1 MYIYCENTILF
12 NKKPNWF
19 KSNQPDHDHL
29 ILFMCLSSSFF
40 LCDILG
46 FEFSLEA
53 LALPNITFQIPF
65 FYGFVSVGMFRTVRK
80 EYHNYVWVANE
91 YQPNL
96 PNHQNH

>member
-1 MYIYCENTILF
+1 
-12 NKKPNWF
+12 
-19 KSNQPDHDHL
+19 
-29 ILFMCLSSSFF
+29 MCLSSSFF

-80 EYHNYVWVANE
+80 EYHNYV
-91 YQPNL
+91 
-96 PNHQNH
+96 